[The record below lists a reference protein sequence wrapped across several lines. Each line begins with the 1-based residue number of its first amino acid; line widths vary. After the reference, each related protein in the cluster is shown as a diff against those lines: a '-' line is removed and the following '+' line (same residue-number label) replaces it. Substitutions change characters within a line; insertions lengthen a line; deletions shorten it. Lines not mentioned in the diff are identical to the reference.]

1 MSNEAAFLVIL
12 TVWLLGGRGV
22 NLCLL
27 IAAYYVVFMVCDIT
41 EISGAFFAADDA
53 VYGTYIIQCGIDSV
67 FLTATI
73 ALSTFYHKFIKI
85 YFAYA
90 AIIGTSLVLNGLM
103 LYDQMID
110 LSMVY
115 QLHAI
120 RQEFSIPLDV
130 LFAVLGSALGGQ
142 AYLNHSLRTANG
154 TNYNRSNSNH
164 PLN

>member
-1 MSNEAAFLVIL
+1 MSNEAALFVISMI
-12 TVWLLGGRGV
+12 WLLGGRGV

-27 IAAYYVVFMVCDIT
+27 IIAYYTVFELT
-41 EISGAFFAADDA
+41 NISGAIGVFFADES
-53 VYGTYIIQCGIDSV
+53 VIFGTYIIQSCIDLLFLTLTV
-67 FLTATI
+67 FLSAI
-73 ALSTFYHKFIKI
+73 YQKFIKI

-90 AIIGTSLVLNGLM
+90 AIICTSLVLNGLM

-110 LSMVY
+110 LSIVY

-120 RQEFSIPLDV
+120 RQELSIPLDV

-154 TNYNRSNSNH
+154 SNYNRSNSNH
-164 PLN
+164 PFN